1 MLEIISLSE
10 VAKKYNKTEAQ
21 VRYAISQ
28 NRLKAI
34 KIGWQWCFVSD
45 ELPKSWPE
53 TPRAYKRKLR
63 GSKD

>member
-1 MLEIISLSE
+1 MSEIISLSE
-10 VAKKYNKTEAQ
+10 VAKKYNKTGAQ

-28 NRLKAI
+28 DRLKAI
-34 KIGWQWCFVSD
+34 KVGWQWCFKSED
-45 ELPKSWPE
+45 LPESWPE